1 MKFKIYKI
9 YKNTILLFYLCCI
22 CFLHYFIAVFKYK
35 GDKANSNG
43 KRVLILSYFNL
54 GDIVCD
60 SASLRAI
67 RNSWPDAYIH
77 VLVRRDE
84 GIQLLKNCK
93 YVDKVEK
100 ITSQID
106 SVIDYIRQVKHL
118 RNYNFTHSFQL
129 VRHFDQI
136 RKSHLPYV
144 LNIPNRFGILN
155 EKNFWL
161 FRRCYTKFVGVGKRW
176 SRKIES
182 IEVVKL
188 AGIEV
193 LNEYTE
199 CWINE
204 TVSEVLTKKLD
215 LHSSI
220 KDFIIIHPGS
230 DLDIKCWPAEYYAKL
245 IDRLASTHKNRIFV
259 TGTRREIDIL
269 NQIKETCKSKIEI
282 ICDLSLEEFLALIN
296 YSKLIITNDTGPLH
310 FAIALKKAV
319 IGIFGPTPPDY
330 AVGRDIPTN
339 CVILRANTNCKDSQ
353 LCNIYLSMSLIER
366 SKNDSICR
374 NAQRVCMR
382 SIPVEVVEFMSNQ
395 LLLNKFNNETTTIKP
410 SNNIQNINKYSSLLK
425 RGIT

>member
-35 GDKANSNG
+35 GNKANSNG

-84 GIQLLKNCK
+84 GIQLLKNCS
-93 YVDKVEK
+93 YVDNVEK
-100 ITSQID
+100 ITSQND
-106 SVIDYIRQVKHL
+106 SIKDYIKQIKHL
-118 RNYNFTHSFQL
+118 WNYNFTHSFQL

-136 RKSHLPYV
+136 RKSHLPYI

-155 EKNFWL
+155 DKDFWL
-161 FRRCYTKFVGVGKRW
+161 FKRCYTKYIGVGKRW
-176 SRKIES
+176 SRKTES
-182 IEVVKL
+182 LEVIKL
-188 AGIEV
+188 AGIKV
-193 LNEYTE
+193 LNENTE
-199 CWINE
+199 CLINE
-204 TVSEVLTKKLD
+204 TISEVLIRKLG
-215 LHSSI
+215 LQSCI
-220 KDFIIIHPGS
+220 QNFIIIHPGS
-230 DLDIKCWPAEYYAKL
+230 DLDIKCWPAEYYADL
-245 IDRLASTHKNRIFV
+245 IDRLASKQINRIFV

-269 NQIKETCKSKIEI
+269 NKIKEICKSKIEI
-282 ICDLSLEEFLALIN
+282 ICDLSLEEFVALIN

-330 AVGRDIPTN
+330 AVGRDIPKN
-339 CVILRANTNCKDSQ
+339 CVILRANTKCKDPQS
-353 LCNIYLSMSLIER
+353 CDIYLSMSLIER
-366 SKNDSICR
+366 SKNDNICR
-374 NAQRVCMR
+374 NTQRVCMR

-395 LLLNKFNNETTTIKP
+395 LLQYKFNDEKIIIKP
-410 SNNIQNINKYSSLLK
+410 SNNIQNFDKYSALLK
-425 RGIT
+425 SLTT